1 MNMSEQLPGL
11 PIGSTITEKRVVV
24 QIDSLFA
31 NGYQHLH
38 LNIQK
43 SMHKALTYVIHIMI
57 PQYQNNPAME
67 IVKQTSPLCSTTHR
81 EVTKMKHEVILS
93 HNSIPVLDHHAIH
106 LLNIHK
112 RTLTESDDVL
122 MAEMRIGCEPDFF
135 VFANLDDSSLCFH
148 SLYCVCFTLQR
159 YEKIQGKT
167 KKKRSM
173 VRNHAP
179 EV

>member
-1 MNMSEQLPGL
+1 
-11 PIGSTITEKRVVV
+11 
-24 QIDSLFA
+24 
-31 NGYQHLH
+31 
-38 LNIQK
+38 
-43 SMHKALTYVIHIMI
+43 
-57 PQYQNNPAME
+57 
-67 IVKQTSPLCSTTHR
+67 
-81 EVTKMKHEVILS
+81 MKHEVIFS
-93 HNSIPVLDHHAIH
+93 HNAIPVLDHHAIH

-148 SLYCVCFTLQR
+148 SLYSFFSLQR
-159 YEKIQGKT
+159 YDNAKSQAR
-167 KKKRSM
+167 KKRSM